1 MEFKEAERS
10 TRERIAELNLEE
22 ANVFLNEFI
31 EAFELTLDQ
40 L

>member
-10 TRERIAELNLEE
+10 TRERIAELNQKE
-22 ANVFLNEFI
+22 ANVFLEEFI
-31 EAFELTLDQ
+31 PAYELTLDQ